1 MPGRRR
7 IHKRVTPSLGGAAIF
22 CGFTL
27 ALVCW
32 ADRAGFQSV
41 ILLLPIL
48 IIPFTI
54 GLLDD
59 LMTLKP
65 IAKITAQTITASLIF
80 FTLNI
85 RVTSLYELSG
95 GEHFSGLF
103 SFLATLLTVIVITNS
118 LNLIDGID
126 GLAGV
131 LSLISIL
138 VFGTWFFFTEN
149 YPFAMVCFGLGGGIL
164 AFLFQNWE
172 PSKIF
177 MGDTG
182 SLVIGTLLSIVTIQF
197 MNDNFELPSQNEA
210 KFSSSIGS
218 AIAIIIIPLVDTARI
233 IIIRFSKKL
242 SPFKADKRHIHHA
255 LVRIGLSHRQVVYI
269 LALVHVS
276 FISLA
281 VLLIN
286 SRQDYVLL
294 ATFALA
300 VTLCFVLDR
309 IVRNFYP
316 RADGRL
322 KSQSV
327 STYED

>member
-1 MPGRRR
+1 
-7 IHKRVTPSLGGAAIF
+7 
-22 CGFTL
+22 
-27 ALVCW
+27 
-32 ADRAGFQSV
+32 
-41 ILLLPIL
+41 
-48 IIPFTI
+48 
-54 GLLDD
+54 
-59 LMTLKP
+59 MTLKP

-269 LALVHVS
+269 LALGLV
-276 FISLA
+276 
-281 VLLIN
+281 
-286 SRQDYVLL
+286 D
-294 ATFALA
+294 
-300 VTLCFVLDR
+300 
-309 IVRNFYP
+309 
-316 RADGRL
+316 
-322 KSQSV
+322 K
-327 STYED
+327 

>member
-1 MPGRRR
+1 
-7 IHKRVTPSLGGAAIF
+7 
-22 CGFTL
+22 
-27 ALVCW
+27 LVCW
-32 ADRAGFQSV
+32 AHRAGFQSV

-59 LMTLKP
+59 LITLKP
-65 IAKITAQTITASLIF
+65 IAKIIAQTITASLIF
-80 FTLNI
+80 FTINV
-85 RVTSLYELSG
+85 RVTSFYELGG
-95 GEHFSGLF
+95 GEHFSVVF
-103 SFLATLLTVIVITNS
+103 SYAATLLTVIVITNS

-138 VFGTWFFFTEN
+138 VFGIWFFFTEN
-149 YPFAMVCFGLGGGIL
+149 YPFAMVCFALGGGIL

-197 MNDNFELPSQNEA
+197 MNDNYELPSQNGS

-218 AIAIIIIPLVDTARI
+218 AMAIIIIPLVDTARI
-233 IIIRFSKKL
+233 IIIRLSRKL

-255 LVRIGLSHRQVVYI
+255 LLRIGLSHRQVVYI
-269 LALVHVS
+269 LTLVHVS

-281 VLLIN
+281 LLLIN

-294 ATFALA
+294 AIFALA
-300 VTLCFVLDR
+300 TTLCFVLHR
-309 IVRNFYP
+309 IVRNSYS
-316 RADGRL
+316 RADRL

-327 STYED
+327 STFED